1 MVAAGS
7 YADVIKEKTDMI
19 ELLAGV
25 AKIEFVGAKPEK
37 AIGTVGEGF
46 EAFLLVDENINKEQL
61 IARFTKEI
69 TAEQAS
75 IKKSEAKLSGKFV
88 EHAPAD
94 VVQAEKD
101 KLESSRRRVEKLNS
115 YVQAL

>member
-1 MVAAGS
+1 
-7 YADVIKEKTDMI
+7 MI

-25 AKIEFVGAKPEK
+25 AKIEFVNAKPEK

-46 EAFLLVDENINKEQL
+46 EAFLLVDESINKEQL
-61 IARFTKEI
+61 VARFTKEI
-69 TAEQAS
+69 AAEEAV
-75 IKKSEAKLSGKFV
+75 IKKCEAKLSGKFV

-101 KLESSRRRVEKLNS
+101 KLESSKRRVEKLNS